1 MITKNKLFVLPN
13 FDDEIEMLNW
23 AGISFGTDD
32 EYRLSKSIKVSS
44 FDC

>member
-1 MITKNKLFVLPN
+1 MIAKNKLFVLPN

-32 EYRLSKSIKVSS
+32 AYRLSKSIKVSLIT
-44 FDC
+44 F

>member
-1 MITKNKLFVLPN
+1 MIAKNKLFVLPN

-23 AGISFGTDD
+23 AGISIGTDD